1 MDYLFDIHTHTLASG
16 HAYAT
21 LLEMVQAAKDA
32 GLSLL
37 AVTDHAP
44 AMPGSCHRMHFEVLR
59 LLPREILGLPV
70 LHGVEA
76 NLVDGDGGL
85 DLKDSLLAQMDV
97 VIASIHG
104 PCFPTGDTDFN
115 TQAILRV
122 MDNPYVNIIGHPDD
136 SRAPLHYEPIVKK
149 AKEKGILLEVNN
161 SSMAP
166 KCFRQNARENYR
178 TMLELCKKYQVP
190 IVVNSDAH
198 FVDTVGS
205 HQYAYA
211 LLEEVSFPE
220 ELVVNTSFERLRP
233 FLNERVRDHLP
244 GVDHV

>member
-1 MDYLFDIHTHTLASG
+1 MNYLFDIHTHTIASG

-21 LLEMVQAAKDA
+21 MLEMVQAAKDA
-32 GLSLL
+32 GLHML
-37 AVTDHAP
+37 ALTDHAP

-70 LHGVEA
+70 LHGAEV
-76 NLVDGDGGL
+76 NIVGGNGEL
-85 DLKDSLLAQMDV
+85 DLKDSLLAQLDL

-104 PCFPTGDTDFN
+104 PCFPTGDANFN
-115 TQAILRV
+115 TEAILRV
-122 MDNPYVNIIGHPDD
+122 MDNPNVDIIGHPDD

-161 SSMAP
+161 SSLAP
-166 KCFRQNARENYR
+166 KCFRQNAPENYR
-178 TMLELCKKYQVP
+178 TMLKLCMEYQVP

-198 FVDTVGS
+198 FIDTVGT

-211 LLEEVSFPE
+211 ILEEIGFPE
-220 ELVVNTSFERLRP
+220 ELVVNTSFDRLRP
-233 FLNERVRDHLP
+233 FLKEQARNYLP
-244 GVDHV
+244 QSI